1 MAKAAKKPAVKKQ
14 KIALLTAGGLAP
26 CLSASVGFLIDMYSK
41 KLPKAEII
49 GYRNGYMGLLKGWS
63 IPVTREVR
71 KMALVL
77 TQHGGSPIGNSR
89 VKLTNVKDC
98 IKRGLVKEGQNPTAC
113 GGGTAGEGRHHH
125 SAYDRWR

>member
-1 MAKAAKKPAVKKQ
+1 MAKSAKKPAAKKQ

-63 IPVTREVR
+63 IPVTTAVR
-71 KMALVL
+71 K
-77 TQHGGSPIGNSR
+77 SR
-89 VKLTNVKDC
+89 WC
-98 IKRGLVKEGQNPTAC
+98 
-113 GGGTAGEGRHHH
+113 
-125 SAYDRWR
+125 